1 MAVVPPFMKVPLQQQ
16 KENFHQLNDLE
27 AARIRSGLRLPEE
40 SDWSVADG
48 INKANAKRNRYTN
61 VFPYD
66 ISRVKL
72 PLNEDATGTDYI
84 NASYVKLYSSLKNS
98 KLSADT
104 EKTLE
109 SELTPPPESTYI
121 AAQGPLEATVNQFW
135 SMAYNESEKQN
146 NEVILIV
153 MVTPLTESGM
163 VKCNRYWP
171 DKDQKV
177 LEMAAEN
184 KQDGIDI
191 SGLTLEHVSETYDE
205 IGDFLLTEM
214 NLKSSSKSKKVYHF
228 YYYKWAD
235 SRVPASIY
243 PLLYLSEEI
252 NSIRK
257 LVENPPIPIV
267 HCSAGVGRTGTF
279 IAIDHLFRDFDKFIA
294 VCDKAKSSKGYD
306 IDFDPVF
313 QTVLQLRDSRMM
325 MVQTAY
331 QFSFLYESAKKL
343 YKERFK

>member
-84 NASYVKLYSSLKNS
+84 NASYVKLYK
-98 KLSADT
+98 
-104 EKTLE
+104 
-109 SELTPPPESTYI
+109 STYI